1 MRSSRQG
8 SKSSLP
14 SEPVISLKGWGFSR
28 FKICSLYC
36 CWETYLIKRCVQ
48 EHIRAEMKVNI
59 VFGVLGCAKLK
70 LELYSPRGAIKRFY
84 RVIS

>member
-1 MRSSRQG
+1 MGSSRQG

-14 SEPVISLKGWGFSR
+14 SEPVISLKGWSFSR

-36 CWETYLIKRCVQ
+36 CWETYLTKCCVY

-59 VFGVLGCAKLK
+59 VSGVELK
-70 LELYSPRGAIKRFY
+70 LELYSPRGAIKRFC